1 MKPIEEAAAQGW
13 MTPSQAARE
22 LGISVSW
29 CKKLAESGKLV
40 MQKTVLG
47 RLIDPKSVAKM
58 KAEREP

>member
-1 MKPIEEAAAQGW
+1 

-58 KAEREP
+58 KAERDA